1 VASLAEVSAGPRPRY
16 VARTVQR
23 WVWGAIVLA
32 AVGAITLGPILVVV
46 EGSFETPG
54 TWPKVLFESKAA
66 REALG
71 YSLLFALR
79 APFAALI
86 GFFIAWLLI
95 RIPIPGRGLIE
106 FMFWIAF
113 FLPLIPMTLGWTLLL
128 DAHNGLLNELIK
140 SWFPFVTES
149 PFDVHSIGGIFWV
162 HMTASSVPVLII
174 LLGPAIRQLD
184 AVVEEAGRVCGSGAL
199 QVFRRITLPL
209 LIPAIVTGTLL
220 GFIRGLEAFEVEQL
234 LGAPAKIFVYTTHV
248 YALVNWEP
256 PRFAEAMALSTLVL
270 FLLLILALIYQR
282 YTLGHSY
289 ATVTGTSMSLRQF
302 TVGRWRWAIA
312 AVLFLIVIVIV
323 VVPMAFLVLGSM
335 MKLFGMFEV
344 KDPYTLAH
352 WRLVLS
358 DPAFLPSLRN
368 TIVLGLGAAALGVA
382 LYAILAYVIA
392 RTKVATRGLSDFLAW
407 LPWCVPG
414 ILLGV
419 GLLALVLAN
428 PLLTPL
434 YGSIALLIVAVTI
447 AQLPLGVSMMKTSI
461 HQIGI
466 ELEHASQ
473 VCGAGRPRTFVRI
486 VLPLM
491 KPMLISL
498 FVLVAIAAI
507 RDVATVLL
515 IAQPKSLPLSVLML
529 EYATNGNTEPAAVVG
544 IVTAALVIAI
554 AVAARSFGLQIG
566 RAR

>member
-1 VASLAEVSAGPRPRY
+1 VASLADAAIGPRPAYAGR
-16 VARTVQR
+16 VAQR
-23 WVWGAIVLA
+23 WVWGLIVLS
-32 AVGAITLGPILVVV
+32 AVGAITLGPVLVVIA
-46 EGSFETPG
+46 GSFETPG
-54 TWPKVLFESKAA
+54 TWSKVLFESKAA

-128 DAHNGLLNELIK
+128 DAHNGLVNDLIK
-140 SWFPFVTES
+140 SWFPFVTGS
-149 PFDVHSIGGIFWV
+149 LFDVHSIGGIFWV

-184 AVVEEAGRVCGSGAL
+184 AAVEEAGRVCGSGAL

-209 LIPAIVTGTLL
+209 LVPAIVTGTLL

-270 FLLLILALIYQR
+270 FLLLVVALVYQR

-289 ATVTGTSMSLRQF
+289 ATVTGTGMSLRQF
-302 TVGRWRWAIA
+302 AVGRWRWAIA

-358 DPAFLPSLRN
+358 DPAFLPALRN
-368 TIVLGLGAAALGVA
+368 TIVLGLGAAVLGVA
-382 LYAILAYVIA
+382 LYAVLAYVIA
-392 RTKVATRGLSDFLAW
+392 RTRVATRNVSDFLAW

-428 PLLTPL
+428 PLLTPF

-461 HQIGI
+461 RQIGI
-466 ELEHASQ
+466 ELEQASQ
-473 VCGAGRPRTFVRI
+473 VCGARRPRTFVRI

-529 EYATNGNTEPAAVVG
+529 EYASNGNTEPAAVVG
-544 IVTAALVIAI
+544 IVTAALVVAI